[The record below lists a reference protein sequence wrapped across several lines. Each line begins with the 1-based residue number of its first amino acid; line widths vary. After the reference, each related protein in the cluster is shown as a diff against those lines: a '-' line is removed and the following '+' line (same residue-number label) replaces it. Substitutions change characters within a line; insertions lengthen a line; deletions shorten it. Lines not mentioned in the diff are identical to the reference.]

1 MNCLFALIHLRF
13 TDYPVFPVKT
23 GQTELSENSPSMP
36 VSLILAAAN
45 ASHWGSIRQQK
56 VSPDSA
62 CGVLIL
68 RRSDKTTRGPSQE
81 SPRAGNPVFI
91 AFCRHCFY
99 LPRNLPSGRR
109 ANGTARRSAGRRFHC
124 PGKQRLDAHFL
135 LPLSGHVPDTVF
147 RCDKSCF
154 LIFISRLS
162 SRRTP
167 VPIPHPGGFLP
178 SCAAPFAKSSG
189 CRNFQTSPADTPA
202 HPPHSFAE
210 SYTVAHNPFPYSF
223 PPWNSARSE
232 IRQDK
237 RAE

>member
-45 ASHWGSIRQQK
+45 ASHWGSIRQQRD
-56 VSPDSA
+56 SPDSA

-68 RRSDKTTRGPSQE
+68 RRSDKATRGPSQE

-91 AFCRHCFY
+91 VFCRHCFY
-99 LPRNLPSGRR
+99 LPRNLPSGGR
-109 ANGTARRSAGRRFHC
+109 ANGTTRRSAGRRFHC

-135 LPLSGHVPDTVF
+135 LPLSGPVPGTVF
-147 RCDKSCF
+147 RWDKWCF

-162 SRRTP
+162 FGRTA
-167 VPIPHPGGFLP
+167 V
-178 SCAAPFAKSSG
+178 
-189 CRNFQTSPADTPA
+189 
-202 HPPHSFAE
+202 PHSAPRRISSVLRSAICKIQRLPKFSNVSGRQSSA
-210 SYTVAHNPFPYSF
+210 SATQLRRIIYSC
-223 PPWNSARSE
+223 P
-232 IRQDK
+232 
-237 RAE
+237 